1 MKHEDETR
9 GVRAAAQARSCKM
22 ASLRS
27 ELESKVEA
35 KMRSHPEADWSFR
48 DSYWAQKHATE
59 QSTVYRKFL
68 DETVKAAFPPAAPSA
83 AAAADGSAAEAE
95 EVDIAAAVAAAE
107 ATPAFE
113 AAVNDLVKLQKAAK
127 GLSHSVLM
135 ATHLQQQRGGGGGG
149 GGYGGRVFPLWGES
163 DDDEY

>member
-9 GVRAAAQARSCKM
+9 GVRAAAQARSSKM

-59 QSTVYRKFL
+59 QSTVYKKFL
-68 DETVKAAFPPAAPSA
+68 DDTVNAAFPPPAAASA
-83 AAAADGSAAEAE
+83 AAAADDSVADAA
-95 EVDIAAAVAAAE
+95 EVDIGAMVAAAE

-135 ATHLQQQRGGGGGG
+135 ATHLQQQLGGG
-149 GGYGGRVFPLWGES
+149 GGYGGGRVFPGWSDS
-163 DDDEY
+163 DDFA

>member
-9 GVRAAAQARSCKM
+9 GVRAVAQARSSNM
-22 ASLRS
+22 ASLRTT
-27 ELESKVEA
+27 LQAKVEA
-35 KMRSHPEADWSFR
+35 KMRSHPDADWSFR

-59 QSTVYRKFL
+59 QSTVYKKFV
-68 DETVKAAFPPAAPSA
+68 DDTVNAAFPPAAASA
-83 AAAADGSAAEAE
+83 AASADDSVVEAA
-95 EVDIAAAVAAAE
+95 EVDIGAIVAAAE

-135 ATHLQQQRGGGGGG
+135 ATHLQQQLGGG
-149 GGYGGRVFPLWGES
+149 GGYGGGRGFPGWGDS
-163 DDDEY
+163 DDDFA